1 MSEEELLACERRVWE
16 AVVHQDG
23 ATLAE
28 CFSDSYMEIT
38 LDGKRVVKAAVVDE
52 SPQVDEIDRY
62 AIDCVKYVAL
72 SSDIGMLNYHL
83 VLDGRCRGEALQ
95 PRDRWA
101 TSIWSRNGGVWQ
113 CSFFQQS
120 PYS

>member
-23 ATLAE
+23 PTLAE

-72 SSDIGMLNYHL
+72 ALDIGMLNYHL
-83 VLDGRCRGEALQ
+83 VLDGRCRGKTLQ